1 MLRDC
6 SRPEDCKSSV
16 CAIQI
21 KASPRKLTFINF
33 RGLPVSVFLFLIS
46 DCNLRAEEEGCLVV
60 MLLHRHRIR
69 VVTCEVCIVILVDVE
84 DGEVDINLSA
94 HQVHPGVA
102 SECGSSPFFASSIV
116 SIKLHFPHD
125 CIGCVVNR
133 SVLVLFFLKSGHIVR
148 KINLYGQ
155 IFLNIIYVACFLN
168 CLTVVGSFLATGFD
182 VSK

>member
-6 SRPEDCKSSV
+6 SRPEDCNSSV
-16 CAIQI
+16 YAIQI
-21 KASPRKLTFINF
+21 KASPRKLINVNF
-33 RGLPVSVFLFLIS
+33 RGLPVSVFLFFMS

-69 VVTCEVCIVILVDVE
+69 IVTCEVCIVILVDVE

-116 SIKLHFPHD
+116 SINF
-125 CIGCVVNR
+125 
-133 SVLVLFFLKSGHIVR
+133 
-148 KINLYGQ
+148 
-155 IFLNIIYVACFLN
+155 IFLMIVS
-168 CLTVVGSFLATGFD
+168 VVLLIGLSLSSSFLRVVTKLEKLIYTAKYF
-182 VSK
+182 

>member
-16 CAIQI
+16 YAIQI
-21 KASPRKLTFINF
+21 KASPRKLINVNF

-60 MLLHRHRIR
+60 MLLHRHRTR
-69 VVTCEVCIVILVDVE
+69 VVTCEVCIVILIVILVDVE

-94 HQVHPGVA
+94 HQAHPVVA

-116 SIKLHFPHD
+116 SINF
-125 CIGCVVNR
+125 
-133 SVLVLFFLKSGHIVR
+133 
-148 KINLYGQ
+148 
-155 IFLNIIYVACFLN
+155 IFLMIVS
-168 CLTVVGSFLATGFD
+168 VVLLIGLSLSSSFLRVVTKLERLIYTAKYF
-182 VSK
+182 

>member
-6 SRPEDCKSSV
+6 SRPEDCNSSV
-16 CAIQI
+16 YAIQI
-21 KASPRKLTFINF
+21 KASPRKLINVNF
-33 RGLPVSVFLFLIS
+33 RGLPVSVFLFFIS

-69 VVTCEVCIVILVDVE
+69 IVTCEVCIVILVDVE

-116 SIKLHFPHD
+116 SINF
-125 CIGCVVNR
+125 
-133 SVLVLFFLKSGHIVR
+133 
-148 KINLYGQ
+148 
-155 IFLNIIYVACFLN
+155 IFLMIVQ
-168 CLTVVGSFLATGFD
+168 VVLLIGLSLSSSFLRVVTKLERLIYTAKYF
-182 VSK
+182 

>member
-16 CAIQI
+16 YAIQI
-21 KASPRKLTFINF
+21 KASPRKLINVNF

-94 HQVHPGVA
+94 HQVHPGVP
-102 SECGSSPFFASSIV
+102 SSAAAPPSSRAA
-116 SIKLHFPHD
+116 L
-125 CIGCVVNR
+125 
-133 SVLVLFFLKSGHIVR
+133 SV
-148 KINLYGQ
+148 
-155 IFLNIIYVACFLN
+155 
-168 CLTVVGSFLATGFD
+168 
-182 VSK
+182 

>member
-16 CAIQI
+16 YAIQI
-21 KASPRKLTFINF
+21 KANPRKLTFVNF

-60 MLLHRHRIR
+60 MLLYRHRTR

-84 DGEVDINLSA
+84 DGEVDINLPA
-94 HQVHPGVA
+94 HQVHPVVA

-116 SIKLHFPHD
+116 SINF
-125 CIGCVVNR
+125 
-133 SVLVLFFLKSGHIVR
+133 
-148 KINLYGQ
+148 
-155 IFLNIIYVACFLN
+155 IFLMIVS
-168 CLTVVGSFLATGFD
+168 VVLLIGLSLSSSFLRVVTKLEKLIYTAKYF
-182 VSK
+182 

>member
-60 MLLHRHRIR
+60 MLLHCHRIR

-116 SIKLHFPHD
+116 SINF
-125 CIGCVVNR
+125 
-133 SVLVLFFLKSGHIVR
+133 
-148 KINLYGQ
+148 
-155 IFLNIIYVACFLN
+155 IFLMIVS
-168 CLTVVGSFLATGFD
+168 VVLLIGLSLSSSFLRVVTKLERLIYAAKYF
-182 VSK
+182 

>member
-16 CAIQI
+16 YAIQI
-21 KASPRKLTFINF
+21 KASPRKLTNVNF

-60 MLLHRHRIR
+60 MLLHRHRTR
-69 VVTCEVCIVILVDVE
+69 VVTCEVCIVILIVILVDVE

-94 HQVHPGVA
+94 HQAHPVVA

-116 SIKLHFPHD
+116 SINF
-125 CIGCVVNR
+125 
-133 SVLVLFFLKSGHIVR
+133 
-148 KINLYGQ
+148 
-155 IFLNIIYVACFLN
+155 IFLMIVS
-168 CLTVVGSFLATGFD
+168 VVLLIGLSLSSSFLRVVT
-182 VSK
+182 

>member
-16 CAIQI
+16 YAIQI

-60 MLLHRHRIR
+60 MLLHRHRTR

-94 HQVHPGVA
+94 HQVHPGVPPSA
-102 SECGSSPFFASSIV
+102 AAPPSSRAA
-116 SIKLHFPHD
+116 L
-125 CIGCVVNR
+125 
-133 SVLVLFFLKSGHIVR
+133 SVL
-148 KINLYGQ
+148 
-155 IFLNIIYVACFLN
+155 
-168 CLTVVGSFLATGFD
+168 TSF
-182 VSK
+182 SS

>member
-16 CAIQI
+16 YAIQI
-21 KASPRKLTFINF
+21 KASPRKLINVNF
-33 RGLPVSVFLFLIS
+33 RGASRFGFFSSLIS

-60 MLLHRHRIR
+60 MLLHRHRTR

-116 SIKLHFPHD
+116 SINF
-125 CIGCVVNR
+125 
-133 SVLVLFFLKSGHIVR
+133 
-148 KINLYGQ
+148 
-155 IFLNIIYVACFLN
+155 IFLMIVS
-168 CLTVVGSFLATGFD
+168 VVLLIGLSLSSSFLRVVT
-182 VSK
+182 

>member
-6 SRPEDCKSSV
+6 SRPEDCKNSV
-16 CAIQI
+16 YAIQI
-21 KASPRKLTFINF
+21 KASPRKLINVNF

-116 SIKLHFPHD
+116 SINF
-125 CIGCVVNR
+125 
-133 SVLVLFFLKSGHIVR
+133 
-148 KINLYGQ
+148 
-155 IFLNIIYVACFLN
+155 IFLMIVS
-168 CLTVVGSFLATGFD
+168 VVLLIGLSLSSSFLRVVTKLERLIFTAKYF
-182 VSK
+182 

>member
-116 SIKLHFPHD
+116 SINF
-125 CIGCVVNR
+125 
-133 SVLVLFFLKSGHIVR
+133 
-148 KINLYGQ
+148 
-155 IFLNIIYVACFLN
+155 IFLMIVS
-168 CLTVVGSFLATGFD
+168 VVLLIGLSLSSSFLRVVTKLERLIYTVKYF
-182 VSK
+182 

>member
-60 MLLHRHRIR
+60 MLLHRHRTR

-116 SIKLHFPHD
+116 SINF
-125 CIGCVVNR
+125 
-133 SVLVLFFLKSGHIVR
+133 
-148 KINLYGQ
+148 
-155 IFLNIIYVACFLN
+155 IFLMIVS
-168 CLTVVGSFLATGFD
+168 VVLLIGLSLSSSFLRVVTKLERLIFTAKYF
-182 VSK
+182 

>member
-1 MLRDC
+1 M
-6 SRPEDCKSSV
+6 
-16 CAIQI
+16 
-21 KASPRKLTFINF
+21 FINF
-33 RGLPVSVFLFLIS
+33 RGLHVSVFLFLIS

-116 SIKLHFPHD
+116 SINF
-125 CIGCVVNR
+125 
-133 SVLVLFFLKSGHIVR
+133 
-148 KINLYGQ
+148 
-155 IFLNIIYVACFLN
+155 IFLMIVS
-168 CLTVVGSFLATGFD
+168 VVLLIGLSLSSSFLRVVTKLERLIFTAKYF
-182 VSK
+182 

>member
-16 CAIQI
+16 YAIQI

-33 RGLPVSVFLFLIS
+33 RALPVSVFLFLIS
-46 DCNLRAEEEGCLVV
+46 DCNLRAEEEGRLVV
-60 MLLHRHRIR
+60 MLLHRHRTR

-94 HQVHPGVA
+94 HQAHPVVA

-116 SIKLHFPHD
+116 SINF
-125 CIGCVVNR
+125 
-133 SVLVLFFLKSGHIVR
+133 
-148 KINLYGQ
+148 
-155 IFLNIIYVACFLN
+155 IFLMIVS
-168 CLTVVGSFLATGFD
+168 VVLLIGLSLSSSFLRVVT
-182 VSK
+182 

>member
-94 HQVHPGVA
+94 HPVR
-102 SECGSSPFFASSIV
+102 SSSSPWRCLRV
-116 SIKLHFPHD
+116 RQLPLLREQHCQYKLHFPHD

-133 SVLVLFFLKSGHIVR
+133 SVLVLFFLKSGYIVR

-155 IFLNIIYVACFLN
+155 IFLNIIDVACFLN
-168 CLTVVGSFLATGFD
+168 
-182 VSK
+182 

>member
-21 KASPRKLTFINF
+21 KASPRKLINVNF
-33 RGLPVSVFLFLIS
+33 RGLHVSVFLFLIS
-46 DCNLRAEEEGCLVV
+46 DCNLRAEEEGCFVV
-60 MLLHRHRIR
+60 MLLHRHRTRI
-69 VVTCEVCIVILVDVE
+69 VTCEVCIVILVDVE

-116 SIKLHFPHD
+116 SINF
-125 CIGCVVNR
+125 
-133 SVLVLFFLKSGHIVR
+133 
-148 KINLYGQ
+148 
-155 IFLNIIYVACFLN
+155 IFLMIVS
-168 CLTVVGSFLATGFD
+168 VVLLIGLSLSSSFLRVVTKLERLIYTAKYF
-182 VSK
+182 